1 MSRLL
6 CALLVLMCLWSHSL
20 GVSAS
25 QPGKG
30 RHKTRPQYKEPAG
43 LLAPEDDHGG
53 EGDHET
59 RTVLDPEQEF
69 LADFAGKKRLWVITA
84 PSHSDNYLRMMEKQ
98 IQDMEQEGLNCRLA
112 ERDTFIVTII
122 QNAMMEGRI
131 QKTTFQ
137 GEATMESIDSDM
149 VTKLLHYLEL
159 GDQGFSM
166 LVTKK
171 NLRVSER
178 FPYPVRV
185 EAILEVIDQFPL
197 RKLEKLTRKGS
208 PLKCKITKKRLM
220 KKRVPVKKKVFSP
233 HMQGNVTS
241 VTQRNTVAKKAAL
254 KSKIQDIL
262 SGRSRFIIRKTTT
275 DSKGTQVFIAGKANS
290 KAVGKD
296 NQKKNG
302 NVFTEI
308 NTYPSTVEIREKK
321 TVANSRDNKLENVG
335 GGEETLEKNKSPK
348 KGKGKKDR
356 KKGRGKKNHR
366 EVKENDK
373 KALMDFVEHLK
384 GKKRLMVIA
393 TPSASTPQYVQQR
406 EENELHFCDLALR
419 KVTMAIILSSGP
431 DTTLTLHHYQ
441 LDSEAPF
448 TSLPEKFTDP
458 DLISQLMKQ
467 YGMSSKVFSMTM
479 TDYDLKPNKVFD
491 VPPPSSALME
501 YVDTFPSRR
510 SEMERERKTPLAC
523 SKSQEQGG
531 ALLRFMSKRRLLII
545 STPSEDD
552 YSFQQQLQGLRGQAC
567 PMGVRHFALL
577 KLIGTGPTASGSVE
591 LFPLNGKSQTENE
604 PLSRDVVTGL
614 QDQLKINREY
624 FSMLV
629 VGKDGDV
636 KAWFPS
642 PMWSLANIYDL
653 VDSMELRQQEEKL
666 QRTLDVD
673 SCKKESHEKLCL
685 KVCFKNSPIWP
696 HQSHV
701 YIVMNNKSNSYSLL

>member
-1 MSRLL
+1 MNQEPWSIPPYPQSSQSAWERHHHFSCVLRLLQGSFPVDYKVTTTPPRMSRLL
-6 CALLVLMCLWSHSL
+6 CALLVLMSLWSHSL

-25 QPGKG
+25 QPAKG

-131 QKTTFQ
+131 EKTTFQ

-220 KKRVPVKKKVFSP
+220 KKKIPVKKKVFSP

-275 DSKGTQVFIAGKANS
+275 DSKGTQVFITGK
-290 KAVGKD
+290 
-296 NQKKNG
+296 
-302 NVFTEI
+302 
-308 NTYPSTVEIREKK
+308 EK
-321 TVANSRDNKLENVG
+321 VHCC
-335 GGEETLEKNKSPK
+335 
-348 KGKGKKDR
+348 GKGQPKEEWKCFYRNKHISFYCRDKRKKD
-356 KKGRGKKNHR
+356 
-366 EVKENDK
+366 
-373 KALMDFVEHLK
+373 
-384 GKKRLMVIA
+384 
-393 TPSASTPQYVQQR
+393 
-406 EENELHFCDLALR
+406 C
-419 KVTMAIILSSGP
+419 
-431 DTTLTLHHYQ
+431 
-441 LDSEAPF
+441 
-448 TSLPEKFTDP
+448 
-458 DLISQLMKQ
+458 SQL
-467 YGMSSKVFSMTM
+467 
-479 TDYDLKPNKVFD
+479 
-491 VPPPSSALME
+491 
-501 YVDTFPSRR
+501 
-510 SEMERERKTPLAC
+510 
-523 SKSQEQGG
+523 
-531 ALLRFMSKRRLLII
+531 
-545 STPSEDD
+545 
-552 YSFQQQLQGLRGQAC
+552 
-567 PMGVRHFALL
+567 
-577 KLIGTGPTASGSVE
+577 
-591 LFPLNGKSQTENE
+591 
-604 PLSRDVVTGL
+604 
-614 QDQLKINREY
+614 
-624 FSMLV
+624 
-629 VGKDGDV
+629 
-636 KAWFPS
+636 
-642 PMWSLANIYDL
+642 
-653 VDSMELRQQEEKL
+653 
-666 QRTLDVD
+666 
-673 SCKKESHEKLCL
+673 
-685 KVCFKNSPIWP
+685 
-696 HQSHV
+696 
-701 YIVMNNKSNSYSLL
+701 